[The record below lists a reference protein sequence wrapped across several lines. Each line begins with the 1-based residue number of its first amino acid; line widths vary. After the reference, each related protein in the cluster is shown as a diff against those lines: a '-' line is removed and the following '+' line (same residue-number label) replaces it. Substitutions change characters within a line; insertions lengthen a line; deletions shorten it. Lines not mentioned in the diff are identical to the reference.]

1 MGLRTV
7 YGNTHS
13 ENGWE
18 MVDEGSCVWVQVPG
32 CDVHLQIREGQPEKI
47 LGALAADF
55 NAYVEPL
62 RDADSACWTPG
73 NSVGS
78 SNHLSG
84 TALDLNWDSHPF
96 RVANAGFDQAKIRVC
111 REILDFYEDTVFWA
125 NDWNSPKDAM
135 HWQMGYDTFG
145 SENVDRVQSF
155 IDRKIRSDGFS
166 TFRRGP
172 LAAGTKDA
180 AVVTAAVDGVRV
192 LAEVMGNSVPD
203 RYAALFPGVSQCL
216 HDCGCNSV
224 KRIAMWVAQIG
235 EESGGLRWM
244 EEIASGAEYEGRSD
258 LGNTQPGD
266 GVRFKGRGP
275 IQVTGRHNYTNLS
288 QWAYQKQLVPS
299 PTFFVD
305 QPAQLAS
312 DRYGFIGVTWY
323 WTTQRELNRA
333 SDDSNVLE
341 ATHMING
348 GEHGLADRRS
358 RYERAINMGDRLLS
372 LLTGGLGG
380 RGDGELSAEA
390 ERMIREIHA
399 ELFSPRQSASIYATP
414 GEGAKYRPFDLLSS
428 VDAMRHEEDTETT
441 AKRGNLPALD
451 TIVKVANGQGMRS
464 DPYAVGRAR
473 RFIQELER
481 ERPQVLQTYLEAKS
495 QAAGQ

>member
-1 MGLRTV
+1 
-7 YGNTHS
+7 
-13 ENGWE
+13 
-18 MVDEGSCVWVQVPG
+18 MVDEGSCEWIVVPG
-32 CDVHLQIREGQPEKI
+32 SDDVNLQIQKGHPLQI
-47 LGALAADF
+47 LRAYAADY
-55 NAYVEPL
+55 NAFVEKL
-62 RDADSACWTPG
+62 RDRDSACWTPG
-73 NSVGS
+73 NSVGT

-96 RVANAGFDQAKIRVC
+96 RVANAGYNRQMIDTMN
-111 REILDFYEDTVFWA
+111 ELLDFYEDTVFWA
-125 NDWNSPKDAM
+125 NNWESPKDAM
-135 HWQMGYDTFG
+135 HHQMGYDTFG
-145 SENVDRVQSF
+145 AENAPRVQSF

-172 LAAGTKDA
+172 LAAGTITVQAPD
-180 AVVTAAVDGVRV
+180 DGVRV
-192 LAEVMGNSVPD
+192 LAEVMGNTVPD
-203 RYAALFPGVSQCL
+203 RYPALFPAVSQCL
-216 HDCGCNSV
+216 AECGCTTV
-224 KRIAMWVAQIG
+224 DRIAMWVAQIG
-235 EESGGLRWM
+235 HESAGLRYM

-258 LGNTQPGD
+258 LGNTHPGD

-275 IQVTGRHNYTNLS
+275 IQVTGRHNYTVLS
-288 QWAYQKQLVPS
+288 QWAFDKGLVPS

-312 DRYGFIGVTWY
+312 DRYGFMGVTWY

-333 SDDSNVLE
+333 SDDRNVLE

-348 GEHGLADRRS
+348 GEHGLSDRRS
-358 RYERAINMGDRLLS
+358 RYERALSLGGRLLS
-372 LLTGGLGG
+372 LLSGQGG
-380 RGDGELSAEA
+380 GDGELSAEA

-399 ELFSPRQSASIYATP
+399 ELFSPRASVSIYAVP

-428 VDAMRHEEDTETT
+428 VDAMRHEEDVETT

-451 TIVKVANGQGMRS
+451 TIVKVANRQGARQ

-481 ERPQVLQTYLEAKS
+481 ERPEVLRAYIAAK
-495 QAAGQ
+495 ADTA